1 MYITLLK
8 SKIDGATVTETN
20 LHYEGSLTLDE
31 TLMDAVNLLPGERV
45 QVLNLNNAS
54 RIETY
59 VITGEEGS
67 GTVCL
72 NGPAARL
79 GLVGDKIHILAY
91 ALYAEDETAGQQPK
105 VIQVDDNN
113 KIKT

>member
-1 MYITLLK
+1 MYVNLLK

-20 LHYEGSLTLDE
+20 LHYEGSLTLDK
-31 TLMDAVNLLPGERV
+31 TLMDAVNILPGERV

-59 VITGEEGS
+59 VITGDEGT

-79 GLVGDKIHILAY
+79 GLVGDKVHILAY

-113 KIKT
+113 KTKK

>member
-1 MYITLLK
+1 MYVTLLK
-8 SKIDGATVTETN
+8 SKIDGATVTETD
-20 LHYEGSLTLDE
+20 LHYEGSLTLDK

-79 GLVGDKIHILAY
+79 GIVGDKIHILAY
-91 ALYAEDETAGQQPK
+91 ALYAEDETAGQRPK

-113 KIKT
+113 KIRM

>member
-1 MYITLLK
+1 MYVTLLK

-20 LHYEGSLTLDE
+20 LHYEGSLTLDKN
-31 TLMDAVNLLPGERV
+31 LMDAVNLLPGERV

-79 GLVGDKIHILAY
+79 GLSGDKIHILAY

-113 KIKT
+113 KIKM